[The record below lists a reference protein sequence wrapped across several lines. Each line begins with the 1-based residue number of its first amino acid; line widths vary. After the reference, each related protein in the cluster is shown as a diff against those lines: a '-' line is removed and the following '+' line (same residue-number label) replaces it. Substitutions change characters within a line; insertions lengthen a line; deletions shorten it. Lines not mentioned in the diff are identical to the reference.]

1 MRLSKLSRKQ
11 KIIRNLLVTTLA
23 YFLMMWYQG
32 FPVRSYEALLQRA
45 AGAYL
50 IEKPVELL
58 YVYEEKSFVYGLAD
72 GRLLRI
78 FHGKNPFYG
87 MQLNAQLL
95 YPEETRYVV
104 SYDTHDFSRYDKEES
119 VVPLRYEA
127 MLIGLLD
134 EAATAE
140 LDIQLVFHEPDSPVW
155 AETSREVVTIT
166 GVREGEYNLRFPT
179 VEDGRNG
186 FGVNA
191 NLLELRLYDEEGTLL
206 EMKDYE
212 ADETF

>member
-1 MRLSKLSRKQ
+1 MRLPKLSRKQ
-11 KIIRNLLVTTLA
+11 KIIRNLLVTALA

-45 AGAYL
+45 AKQYL
-50 IEKPVELL
+50 MEEPVELL
-58 YVYEEKSFVYGLAD
+58 YVYEDKAFVYGLAD

-78 FHGKNPFYG
+78 SHGNNPLYG
-87 MQLNAQLL
+87 MQLNSELL

-104 SYDTHDFSRYDKEES
+104 SYETHDFSRYNGEES

-127 MLIGLLD
+127 MLIGLLG
-134 EAATAE
+134 ETATAE
-140 LDIQLVFHEPDSPVW
+140 LDIQLVFHTPDDPVW
-155 AETSREVVTIT
+155 TEASREIVTIT
-166 GVREGEYNLRFPT
+166 GEREGEYNLRFPA

-191 NLLELRLYDEEGTLL
+191 SLLALRLYDNAGNLL
-206 EMKDYE
+206 EVKDYE
-212 ADETF
+212 EEKLF